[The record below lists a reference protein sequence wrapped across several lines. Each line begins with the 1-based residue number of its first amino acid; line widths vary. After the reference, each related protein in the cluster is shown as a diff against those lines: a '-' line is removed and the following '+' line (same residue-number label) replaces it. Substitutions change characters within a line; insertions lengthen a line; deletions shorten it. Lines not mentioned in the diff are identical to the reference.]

1 MSRPTVLVL
10 GANGRFGAAA
20 VNAFAAAGWRVLAQL
35 RRAPSRPLP
44 SGASA
49 LTLALADSDALAA
62 AAGGAGCV
70 IYAVNPVYTRWDAE
84 ALPLARQ
91 GMDLAQRLGAR
102 FLLPGN
108 VYNFG
113 ETMPALLD
121 EDTPELRSTVIRA
134 GDFYG
139 AGRGSWLDLVI
150 AKSVARGRLVY
161 PGPLDRPHAW
171 AYLPDLARA
180 FVAVAARAD
189 APAVERWH
197 FAGHTLTGR
206 ELLVHLETAARAMGI
221 HPARG
226 FRHGGMPWS
235 LIRAAGLLHPMSRE
249 IARMSYLWRVPHA
262 LDGSALESAVGP
274 LRTTPA
280 ADALRQALADLGVPR
295 HPRRGGLKRLPPRP
309 AGSTDGEGAYL
320 AGLATGLPPATHLSN
335 TMSTEVT
342 LVKPRSC
349 SDLVASAQRPP
360 VAQYK
365 VICLFMS
372 TAPGKPASFQMRN
385 SIRPRGTFT
394 APGM

>member
-10 GANGRFGAAA
+10 GANGRYGAAA

-121 EDTPELRSTVIRA
+121 EDTPERPSTPKGRQRCELEAELAARAAVGLRSTVIRA

-161 PGPLDRPHAW
+161 PGPLDRMHAW

-180 FVAVAARAD
+180 FVAVAHTGGHRGCL
-189 APAVERWH
+189 RLH
-197 FAGHTLTGR
+197 FEGHSVNGQDFI
-206 ELLVHLETAARAMGI
+206 AALQEAATSLGLR
-221 HPARG
+221 PERG
-226 FRHGGMPWS
+226 FRLGTMPWG
-235 LIRAAGLLHPMSRE
+235 LIRMIGWVNPMMRE
-249 IARMSYLWRVPHA
+249 VARMSYLWRVPHA
-262 LDGSALESAVGP
+262 LDGRALQRLVGP
-274 LRTTPA
+274 LPTTPLVS
-280 ADALRQALADLGVPR
+280 ALRDTLLGLDLGSPE
-295 HPRRGGLKRLPPRP
+295 
-309 AGSTDGEGAYL
+309 TD
-320 AGLATGLPPATHLSN
+320 
-335 TMSTEVT
+335 
-342 LVKPRSC
+342 
-349 SDLVASAQRPP
+349 AQVR
-360 VAQYK
+360 Y
-365 VICLFMS
+365 
-372 TAPGKPASFQMRN
+372 R
-385 SIRPRGTFT
+385 
-394 APGM
+394 